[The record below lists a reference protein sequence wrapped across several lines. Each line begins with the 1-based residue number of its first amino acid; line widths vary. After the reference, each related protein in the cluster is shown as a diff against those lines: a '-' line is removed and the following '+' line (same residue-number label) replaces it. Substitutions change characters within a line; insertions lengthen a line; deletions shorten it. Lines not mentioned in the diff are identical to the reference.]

1 VRRWSTADAV
11 PPITALLHRA
21 YARQVEMGLRPL
33 AGRQDDAVTLRR
45 LSSGESFVA
54 DLGGAVVGVIILNEQ
69 EPDEGP
75 DWFHKPGVTSFSQFA
90 VDPALQSR
98 GIGRLLL
105 DAIERRAAELGNDEL
120 ALSMAEPDH
129 QLRDYYLKRGFRI
142 VGTWKWPYTNYTSLI
157 MSKRLAVGIEG
168 K

>member
-1 VRRWSTADAV
+1 
-11 PPITALLHRA
+11 
-21 YARQVEMGLRPL
+21 MGLRPL
-33 AGRQDDAVTLRR
+33 AGRQDDATTHRR

-54 DLGGAVVGVIILNEQ
+54 VDHGTAVGVIILNEQ

-75 DWFHKPGVTSFSQFA
+75 EWFHKPRVCSFSQFA

-98 GIGRLLL
+98 GVGRLLL
-105 DAIERRAAELGNDEL
+105 DAIDRRARELGNDEL

-129 QLRDYYLKRGFRI
+129 QLRDFYLKRGFRI

-157 MSKRLAVGIEG
+157 MSRRLLEPA